1 MVYVDVF
8 QCVELNNYTG
18 SALSVWSCINQSIP
32 IFSPFLLFSLFLIV
46 LGGTY
51 FSEVRL
57 RGYGDLVGS
66 FCIASI
72 FIGILS
78 MVMFMASPPIIDK
91 VSALFCFVLGI
102 IGVVAIFS
110 SIGR

>member
-1 MVYVDVF
+1 MVYTDVASYMS
-8 QCVELNNYTG
+8 LNNLTG
-18 SALSVWSCINQSIP
+18 ALGVLSAINSQIP
-32 IFSPFLLFSLFLIV
+32 IFSPFLLFSLFLII
-46 LGGTY
+46 LGGSY
-51 FSEVRL
+51 FSEVRTK
-57 RGYGDLVGS
+57 GYGDLVGS

-72 FIGILS
+72 FIGILA